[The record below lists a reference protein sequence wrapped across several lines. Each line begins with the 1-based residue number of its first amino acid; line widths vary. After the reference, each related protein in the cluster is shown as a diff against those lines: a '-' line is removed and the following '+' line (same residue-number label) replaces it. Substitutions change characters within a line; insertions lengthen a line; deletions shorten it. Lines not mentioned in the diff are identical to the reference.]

1 MVSVLKCE
9 CPAAPGALDWCGAGS
24 ANGCKTSTVV
34 GAVCS
39 DSLRHWQTEFQQTAP
54 MPGWRMRFQGRRACE
69 DHLMPAVSVQ
79 HGNGVLA
86 KAEALAEA
94 KTAHTIRSRRGSMA
108 KWDKPSSCWFDQQ

>member
-1 MVSVLKCE
+1 
-9 CPAAPGALDWCGAGS
+9 
-24 ANGCKTSTVV
+24 
-34 GAVCS
+34 
-39 DSLRHWQTEFQQTAP
+39 
-54 MPGWRMRFQGRRACE
+54 
-69 DHLMPAVSVQ
+69 MPAVSVQ